1 MRAAIHFTL
10 LAAAGVSVAAA
21 QAPIPP
27 EFVTAIEE
35 LKRTAAAETQ
45 RGILPGFTIAL
56 VDDQRL
62 VWSGGFGLADVK
74 KKLPARPDTIY
85 RVGSISKLF
94 NAVAVMQ
101 QIEAGRLDLDASVQK
116 FAPDFRIESR
126 FASADPITL
135 RQLLCH
141 RSGLIRESPVGGY
154 FDDQQP
160 TVLATVRSVADCA
173 LVNPPNTQT
182 RYSNIGATV
191 AGYAAQSVT
200 GMAFDFYQREHILR
214 PLGMNDSSFVLTP
227 AVRRKLANSYMR
239 IANAD
244 GTFRHEASPLFE
256 LGTIP
261 AGNLYASAEDL
272 ARFMS
277 CLFADGRTADGRRI
291 LTAESLKEMFTPQLT
306 GATNGFGLGFSVGR
320 FGSFKT
326 VSHSGAVY
334 GFSSSFVA
342 LPGPKVGV
350 IVLANEDIA
359 MGPVSKLVE
368 AGLELLLQAK
378 LGRAPAPKPTPAK
391 LGAAEL
397 AAFAGE
403 YESESYWAKLEV
415 NGGKLRANI
424 ASQELDFTPVGPMK
438 FRADGRFAH
447 NGPVEF
453 SRDASGQV
461 SFTALGQKFS
471 PAPSKPPPIPPAWQK
486 FLGSYGPKF
495 IPAVV
500 SVRHGHLYVMTENMV
515 DYRLRP
521 VNRTTFAFP
530 PGLYTDEHLV
540 FNVDATGKAR
550 SVVLANMELKRN

>member
-1 MRAAIHFTL
+1 VRPALATNILAACLSSAAAAQPSPEFVIAIESL
-10 LAAAGVSVAAA
+10 QRLAAAEV
-21 QAPIPP
+21 
-27 EFVTAIEE
+27 E
-35 LKRTAAAETQ
+35 
-45 RGILPGFTIAL
+45 RGILPGFTLAL

-74 KKLPARPDTIY
+74 RKLPARPDTVY
-85 RVGSISKLF
+85 RVGSVSKLF

-101 QIEAGRLDLDASVQK
+101 QVETGRLDLDAPVQK
-116 FAPDFRIESR
+116 FVPDFRIESR
-126 FASADPITL
+126 FTNAGPVTL

-154 FDDQQP
+154 YDDQQP
-160 TVLATVRSVADCA
+160 TILATVRSVADCA

-191 AGYAAQSVT
+191 AGYAVQSVT
-200 GMAFDFYQREHILR
+200 GTGYDFYARERLLK
-214 PLGMNDSSFVLTP
+214 PLGMQDSSFVLTP
-227 AVRRKLANSYMR
+227 AVQRKLSNSYMR

-277 CLFADGRTADGRRI
+277 CLFAEGK
-291 LTAESLKEMFTPQLT
+291 TAEGGQILRAATLNEMCTPQLT
-306 GATNGFGLGFSVGR
+306 TATNGFGLGFSIGR
-320 FGSFKT
+320 FGNFKT

-334 GFSSSFVA
+334 GFSSSFIA

-359 MGPVSKLVE
+359 MGPVGKLAE

-378 LGRAPAPKPTPAK
+378 LGRTPTAKPEPVKLDPAA
-391 LGAAEL
+391 L
-397 AAFAGE
+397 AALAGE

-415 NGGKLRANI
+415 DGDKLRANI
-424 ASQELDFTPVGPMK
+424 ASQELVFTPLSPTK
-438 FRADGRFAH
+438 FRADGRFSH

-453 SRDASGQV
+453 SRNASGQV
-461 SFTALGQKFS
+461 SFTALGQRFS
-471 PAPSKPPPIPPAWQK
+471 PAPSNPPLIPPAWQK

-495 IPAVV
+495 IPAIV

-540 FNVDATGKAR
+540 FNMDTTGKAR
-550 SVVLANMELKRN
+550 SLVLANMELKRN

>member
-1 MRAAIHFTL
+1 MRPALATNILAACLSSAAAAQPSPEFVIAIESL
-10 LAAAGVSVAAA
+10 QRLAAAEV
-21 QAPIPP
+21 
-27 EFVTAIEE
+27 E
-35 LKRTAAAETQ
+35 
-45 RGILPGFTIAL
+45 RGILPGFTLAL

-74 KKLPARPDTIY
+74 RKLPARPDTVY
-85 RVGSISKLF
+85 RVGSVSKLF

-101 QIEAGRLDLDASVQK
+101 QVETGRLDLDAPVQK
-116 FAPDFRIESR
+116 FVPDFRIESR
-126 FASADPITL
+126 FTNAGPVTL

-154 FDDQQP
+154 YDDQQP
-160 TVLATVRSVADCA
+160 TILATVRSVADCA

-182 RYSNIGATV
+182 RYSNIGTTV
-191 AGYAAQSVT
+191 AGYAVQSVT
-200 GMAFDFYQREHILR
+200 GTGYDFYARERLLK
-214 PLGMNDSSFVLTP
+214 PLGMQDSSFVLTP
-227 AVRRKLANSYMR
+227 AVQRKLSNSYMR

-277 CLFADGRTADGRRI
+277 CLFAEGK
-291 LTAESLKEMFTPQLT
+291 TAEGGQILRAATLNEMCTPQLT
-306 GATNGFGLGFSVGR
+306 TATNGFGLGFSIGR
-320 FGSFKT
+320 FGNFKT

-334 GFSSSFVA
+334 GFSSSFIA

-359 MGPVSKLVE
+359 MGPVGKLAE

-378 LGRAPAPKPTPAK
+378 LGRTPTAKPEPVKLDPAA
-391 LGAAEL
+391 L
-397 AAFAGE
+397 AALAGE

-415 NGGKLRANI
+415 DGDKLRANI
-424 ASQELDFTPVGPMK
+424 ASQELVFTPLNPTK
-438 FRADGRFAH
+438 FRADGRFSH

-453 SRDASGQV
+453 SRNASGQV
-461 SFTALGQKFS
+461 SFTALGQRFS
-471 PAPSKPPPIPPAWQK
+471 PAPSNPPLIPPAWQK

-495 IPAVV
+495 IPAIV

-540 FNVDATGKAR
+540 FNMDTTGKAR
-550 SVVLANMELKRN
+550 SLVLANMELKRN

>member
-1 MRAAIHFTL
+1 MRPALATNILAACLSSAAAAQPSPEFVIAIESL
-10 LAAAGVSVAAA
+10 QRLAAAEV
-21 QAPIPP
+21 
-27 EFVTAIEE
+27 E
-35 LKRTAAAETQ
+35 
-45 RGILPGFTIAL
+45 RGILPGFTLAL

-74 KKLPARPDTIY
+74 RKLPARPDTVY
-85 RVGSISKLF
+85 RVGSVSKLF

-101 QIEAGRLDLDASVQK
+101 QVETGRLDLDAPVQK
-116 FAPDFRIESR
+116 FVPDFRIESR
-126 FASADPITL
+126 FTNAGPVTL

-154 FDDQQP
+154 YDDQQP
-160 TVLATVRSVADCA
+160 TILATVRSVADCA

-191 AGYAAQSVT
+191 AGYAVQSVT
-200 GMAFDFYQREHILR
+200 GTGYDFYARERLLK
-214 PLGMNDSSFVLTP
+214 PLGMQDSSFVLTP
-227 AVRRKLANSYMR
+227 AVQRKLSNSYMR

-277 CLFADGRTADGRRI
+277 CLFAEGK
-291 LTAESLKEMFTPQLT
+291 TAEGGQILRAATLNEMCTPQLT
-306 GATNGFGLGFSVGR
+306 TATNGFGLGFSIGR
-320 FGSFKT
+320 FGNFKT

-334 GFSSSFVA
+334 GFSSSFIA

-359 MGPVSKLVE
+359 MGPVGKLAE

-378 LGRAPAPKPTPAK
+378 LGRTPTAKPEPVKLDPAA
-391 LGAAEL
+391 L
-397 AAFAGE
+397 AALAGE

-415 NGGKLRANI
+415 DGDKLRANI
-424 ASQELDFTPVGPMK
+424 ASQELVFTPLNPTK
-438 FRADGRFAH
+438 FRADGRFSH

-453 SRDASGQV
+453 SRNASGQV
-461 SFTALGQKFS
+461 SFTALGQRFS
-471 PAPSKPPPIPPAWQK
+471 PAPSNPPLIPPAWQK

-495 IPAVV
+495 IPAIV

-540 FNVDATGKAR
+540 FNMDTTGKAR
-550 SVVLANMELKRN
+550 SLVLANMELKRN

>member
-1 MRAAIHFTL
+1 MRAATHLIL
-10 LAAAGVSVAAA
+10 LAAASLSVAAA
-21 QAPIPP
+21 PPTPP
-27 EFVTAIEE
+27 EFVNAVEQ
-35 LKRTAAAETQ
+35 LRQTAAAEVE
-45 RGILPGFTIAL
+45 RGILKGFSIAL
-56 VDDQRL
+56 VDDQRI

-74 KKLPARPDTIY
+74 KRTPAQPDTIY

-101 QIEAGRLDLDASVQK
+101 QVEKGRLDLDAPVEK
-116 FAPDFRIESR
+116 FAPDFRVQSR
-126 FASADPITL
+126 FTNTGPVTL

-160 TVLATVRSVADCA
+160 TVVATVRSVADCA
-173 LVNPPNTQT
+173 LVNRPNTQT

-191 AGYAAQSVT
+191 AGYAAQSVS
-200 GMAFDFYQREHILR
+200 GMAFDFYQRQYLLG

-227 AVRRKLANSYMR
+227 AVRRKLSNSYMR
-239 IANAD
+239 MANED
-244 GTFRHEASPLFE
+244 GTFRHEPSPIFE

-277 CLFADGRTADGRRI
+277 CLFAEGKTADGRQI
-291 LTAESLKEMFTPQLT
+291 LSADSLKEMFTPQLM

-320 FGSFKT
+320 FGYFKA

-359 MGPVSKLVE
+359 MGPVSKLAE

-378 LGRAPAPKPTPAK
+378 LARVPTPKPAPVK
-391 LGAAEL
+391 LDAAAL
-397 AAFAGE
+397 AALAGE
-403 YESESYWAKLEV
+403 YESESYWAKIEV
-415 NGGKLRANI
+415 NGDKLRANI
-424 ASQELDFTPVGPMK
+424 ASQELDFTPVGPTK

-447 NGPVEF
+447 NSPVEF
-453 SRDASGQV
+453 SRDDTSRV

-471 PAPSKPPPIPPAWQK
+471 PAPSKPPPIPSAWSK

-515 DYRLRP
+515 DYRLTP
-521 VNRTTFAFP
+521 LNRTTFAFP

-550 SVVLANMELKRN
+550 SVILANMELKRN

>member
-1 MRAAIHFTL
+1 MRPALATNILAACLSSAAAAQPSPEFVIAIESL
-10 LAAAGVSVAAA
+10 QRLAAAEV
-21 QAPIPP
+21 
-27 EFVTAIEE
+27 E
-35 LKRTAAAETQ
+35 
-45 RGILPGFTIAL
+45 RGILPGFTLAL

-74 KKLPARPDTIY
+74 RKLPARPDTVY
-85 RVGSISKLF
+85 RVGSVSKLF

-101 QIEAGRLDLDASVQK
+101 QVETGRLDLDAPVQK
-116 FAPDFRIESR
+116 FVPDFRIESR
-126 FASADPITL
+126 FTNAGPVTL

-154 FDDQQP
+154 YDDQQP
-160 TVLATVRSVADCA
+160 TILATVRSVADCA

-191 AGYAAQSVT
+191 AGYAVQSVT
-200 GMAFDFYQREHILR
+200 GTGYDFYARERLLK
-214 PLGMNDSSFVLTP
+214 PLGMQDSSFVLTP
-227 AVRRKLANSYMR
+227 AVQRKLSNSYMR

-277 CLFADGRTADGRRI
+277 CLFAEGK
-291 LTAESLKEMFTPQLT
+291 TAEGGQILRAATLNEMCTPQLT
-306 GATNGFGLGFSVGR
+306 TATNGFGLGFSIGR
-320 FGSFKT
+320 FGNFKT

-334 GFSSSFVA
+334 GFSSSFIA

-359 MGPVSKLVE
+359 MGPVGKLAE

-378 LGRAPAPKPTPAK
+378 LGRTPTAKPEPVKLDPAA
-391 LGAAEL
+391 L
-397 AAFAGE
+397 AALAGE

-415 NGGKLRANI
+415 DGDKLRANI
-424 ASQELDFTPVGPMK
+424 ASQELVFTPLNPTK
-438 FRADGRFAH
+438 FRADGRFSH

-453 SRDASGQV
+453 SRNASGQV
-461 SFTALGQKFS
+461 SFTALGQRFS
-471 PAPSKPPPIPPAWQK
+471 PAPSNPPLIPPAWQK

-495 IPAVV
+495 IPAIV

-540 FNVDATGKAR
+540 FNMDTTGKAR

>member
-1 MRAAIHFTL
+1 MRPALATNILAACLSSAAAAQPSPEFVIAIESL
-10 LAAAGVSVAAA
+10 QRLAAAEV
-21 QAPIPP
+21 
-27 EFVTAIEE
+27 E
-35 LKRTAAAETQ
+35 
-45 RGILPGFTIAL
+45 RGILPGFTLAL

-74 KKLPARPDTIY
+74 RKLPARPDTVY
-85 RVGSISKLF
+85 RVGSVSKLF

-101 QIEAGRLDLDASVQK
+101 QVETGRLDLDAPVQK
-116 FAPDFRIESR
+116 FVPDFRIESR
-126 FASADPITL
+126 FTNAGPVTL

-154 FDDQQP
+154 YDDQQP
-160 TVLATVRSVADCA
+160 TIIATVRSVADCA

-191 AGYAAQSVT
+191 AGYAVQSVT
-200 GMAFDFYQREHILR
+200 GTGYDFYARERLLK
-214 PLGMNDSSFVLTP
+214 PLGMQDSSFVLTP
-227 AVRRKLANSYMR
+227 AVQRKLSNSYMR

-277 CLFADGRTADGRRI
+277 CLFAEGK
-291 LTAESLKEMFTPQLT
+291 TAEGGQILRAATLNEMCTPQLT
-306 GATNGFGLGFSVGR
+306 TATNGFGLGFSIGR
-320 FGSFKT
+320 FGNFKT

-334 GFSSSFVA
+334 GFSSSFIA

-359 MGPVSKLVE
+359 MGPVGKLAE

-378 LGRAPAPKPTPAK
+378 LGRTPTAKPEPVKLDPAA
-391 LGAAEL
+391 L
-397 AAFAGE
+397 AALAGE

-415 NGGKLRANI
+415 DGDKLRANI
-424 ASQELDFTPVGPMK
+424 ASQELVFTPLNPTK
-438 FRADGRFAH
+438 FRADGRFSH

-453 SRDASGQV
+453 SRNASGQV
-461 SFTALGQKFS
+461 SFTALGQRFS
-471 PAPSKPPPIPPAWQK
+471 PAPSNPPLIPPAWQK

-495 IPAVV
+495 IPAIV

-540 FNVDATGKAR
+540 FNMDTTGKAR
-550 SVVLANMELKRN
+550 SLVLANMELKRN

>member
-1 MRAAIHFTL
+1 VRPALATNILAACLSSAAAAQPSPEFVIAIESL
-10 LAAAGVSVAAA
+10 QRLAAAEV
-21 QAPIPP
+21 
-27 EFVTAIEE
+27 E
-35 LKRTAAAETQ
+35 
-45 RGILPGFTIAL
+45 RGILPGFTLAL

-74 KKLPARPDTIY
+74 RKLPARPDTVY
-85 RVGSISKLF
+85 RVGSVSKLF

-101 QIEAGRLDLDASVQK
+101 QVETGRLDLDAPVQK
-116 FAPDFRIESR
+116 FVPDFRIESR
-126 FASADPITL
+126 FTNAGPVTL

-154 FDDQQP
+154 YDDQQP
-160 TVLATVRSVADCA
+160 TILATVRSVADCA

-191 AGYAAQSVT
+191 AGYAVQSVT
-200 GMAFDFYQREHILR
+200 GTGYDFYARERLLK
-214 PLGMNDSSFVLTP
+214 PLGMQDSSFVLTP
-227 AVRRKLANSYMR
+227 AVQRKLSNSYMR

-277 CLFADGRTADGRRI
+277 CLFAEGK
-291 LTAESLKEMFTPQLT
+291 TAEGGQILRAATLNEMCTPQLT
-306 GATNGFGLGFSVGR
+306 TATNGFGLGFSIGR
-320 FGSFKT
+320 FGNFKT

-334 GFSSSFVA
+334 GFSSSFIA

-359 MGPVSKLVE
+359 MGPVGKLAE

-378 LGRAPAPKPTPAK
+378 LGRTPTAKPEPVKLDPAA
-391 LGAAEL
+391 L
-397 AAFAGE
+397 AALAGE

-415 NGGKLRANI
+415 DGDKLRANI
-424 ASQELDFTPVGPMK
+424 ASQELVFTPLNPTK
-438 FRADGRFAH
+438 FRADGRFSH

-453 SRDASGQV
+453 SRNASGQV
-461 SFTALGQKFS
+461 SFTALGQRFS
-471 PAPSKPPPIPPAWQK
+471 PAPSNPPLIPPAWQK

-495 IPAVV
+495 IPAIV

-540 FNVDATGKAR
+540 FNMDTTGKAR

>member
-1 MRAAIHFTL
+1 VRPALATNILAACLSSAAAAQPSPEFVIAIESL
-10 LAAAGVSVAAA
+10 QRLAAAEV
-21 QAPIPP
+21 
-27 EFVTAIEE
+27 E
-35 LKRTAAAETQ
+35 
-45 RGILPGFTIAL
+45 RGILPGFTLAL

-74 KKLPARPDTIY
+74 RKLPARPDTVY
-85 RVGSISKLF
+85 RVGSVSKLF

-101 QIEAGRLDLDASVQK
+101 QVETGRLDLDAPVQK
-116 FAPDFRIESR
+116 FVPDFRIESR
-126 FASADPITL
+126 FTNAGPVTL

-154 FDDQQP
+154 YDDQQP
-160 TVLATVRSVADCA
+160 TIIATVRSVADCA

-191 AGYAAQSVT
+191 AGYAVQSVT
-200 GMAFDFYQREHILR
+200 GTGYDFYARERLLK
-214 PLGMNDSSFVLTP
+214 PLGMQDSSFVLTP
-227 AVRRKLANSYMR
+227 AVQRKLSNSYMR

-277 CLFADGRTADGRRI
+277 CLFAEGK
-291 LTAESLKEMFTPQLT
+291 TAEGGQILRAATLNEMCTPQLT
-306 GATNGFGLGFSVGR
+306 TATNGFGLGFSIGR
-320 FGSFKT
+320 FGNFKT

-334 GFSSSFVA
+334 GFSSSFIA

-359 MGPVSKLVE
+359 MGPVGKLAE

-378 LGRAPAPKPTPAK
+378 LGRTPTAKPEPVKLDPAA
-391 LGAAEL
+391 L
-397 AAFAGE
+397 AALAGE

-415 NGGKLRANI
+415 DGDKLRANI
-424 ASQELDFTPVGPMK
+424 ASQELVFTPLSPTK
-438 FRADGRFAH
+438 FRADGRFSH

-453 SRDASGQV
+453 SRNASGQV
-461 SFTALGQKFS
+461 SFTALGQRFS
-471 PAPSKPPPIPPAWQK
+471 PAPSNPPLIPPAWQK

-495 IPAVV
+495 IPAIV

-540 FNVDATGKAR
+540 FNMDTTGKAR
-550 SVVLANMELKRN
+550 SLVLANMELKRN

>member
-1 MRAAIHFTL
+1 MRPALATNILAACLSSAAAAQPSPEFVIAIESL
-10 LAAAGVSVAAA
+10 QRLAAAEV
-21 QAPIPP
+21 
-27 EFVTAIEE
+27 E
-35 LKRTAAAETQ
+35 
-45 RGILPGFTIAL
+45 RGILPGFTLAL

-74 KKLPARPDTIY
+74 RKLPARPDTVY
-85 RVGSISKLF
+85 RVGSVSKLF

-101 QIEAGRLDLDASVQK
+101 QVETGRLDLDAPVQK
-116 FAPDFRIESR
+116 FVPDFRIESR
-126 FASADPITL
+126 FTNAGPVTL

-154 FDDQQP
+154 YDDQQP
-160 TVLATVRSVADCA
+160 TILATVRSVADCA

-191 AGYAAQSVT
+191 AGYAVQSVT
-200 GMAFDFYQREHILR
+200 GTGYDFYARERLLK
-214 PLGMNDSSFVLTP
+214 PLGMLDSSFVLNP
-227 AVRRKLANSYMR
+227 AVQRKLSNSYMR
-239 IANAD
+239 IANSD

-277 CLFADGRTADGRRI
+277 CLFAEGK
-291 LTAESLKEMFTPQLT
+291 TAEGGQILRAATLNEMCTPQLT
-306 GATNGFGLGFSVGR
+306 TATNGFGLGFSIGR
-320 FGSFKT
+320 FGNFKT

-334 GFSSSFVA
+334 GFSSSFIA

-359 MGPVSKLVE
+359 MGPVGKLAE

-378 LGRAPAPKPTPAK
+378 LGRTPTAKPEPVKLDPAA
-391 LGAAEL
+391 L
-397 AAFAGE
+397 AALAGE

-415 NGGKLRANI
+415 EGDKLRANI
-424 ASQELDFTPVGPMK
+424 ASQELVFTPLNPTK
-438 FRADGRFAH
+438 FRADGRFSH

-453 SRDASGQV
+453 SRNTSGQV
-461 SFTALGQKFS
+461 SFTALGQRFS
-471 PAPSKPPPIPPAWQK
+471 PAPSDPPLVPPAWQK

-495 IPAVV
+495 IPAIV

-530 PGLYTDEHLV
+530 LGLYTDEHLV
-540 FNVDATGKAR
+540 FNLDTTGKAR

>member
-1 MRAAIHFTL
+1 MRPALATNILAACLSSAAAAQPSPEFVIAIESL
-10 LAAAGVSVAAA
+10 QRLAAAEV
-21 QAPIPP
+21 
-27 EFVTAIEE
+27 E
-35 LKRTAAAETQ
+35 
-45 RGILPGFTIAL
+45 RGILPGFTLAL

-74 KKLPARPDTIY
+74 RKLPARPDTVY
-85 RVGSISKLF
+85 RVGSVSKLF

-101 QIEAGRLDLDASVQK
+101 QVETGRLDLDAPVQK
-116 FAPDFRIESR
+116 FVPDFRIESR
-126 FASADPITL
+126 FTNAGPVTL

-154 FDDQQP
+154 YDDQQP
-160 TVLATVRSVADCA
+160 TILATVRSVADCA

-191 AGYAAQSVT
+191 AGYAVQSVT
-200 GMAFDFYQREHILR
+200 GTGYDFYARERLLK
-214 PLGMNDSSFVLTP
+214 PLGMQDSSFVLTP
-227 AVRRKLANSYMR
+227 AVQRKLSNSYMR

-277 CLFADGRTADGRRI
+277 CLFAEGK
-291 LTAESLKEMFTPQLT
+291 TAEGGQILRAATLNEMCTPQLT
-306 GATNGFGLGFSVGR
+306 TATNGFGLGFSIGR
-320 FGSFKT
+320 FGNFKT

-334 GFSSSFVA
+334 GFSSSFIA

-359 MGPVSKLVE
+359 MGPVGKLAE

-378 LGRAPAPKPTPAK
+378 LGRTPTAKPEPVKLDPAA
-391 LGAAEL
+391 L
-397 AAFAGE
+397 AALAGE

-415 NGGKLRANI
+415 DGDKLRANI
-424 ASQELDFTPVGPMK
+424 ASQELVFTPLSPTK
-438 FRADGRFAH
+438 FRADGRFSH

-453 SRDASGQV
+453 SRNASGQV
-461 SFTALGQKFS
+461 SFTALGQRFS
-471 PAPSKPPPIPPAWQK
+471 PAPSNPPLIPPAWQK

-495 IPAVV
+495 IPAIV

-540 FNVDATGKAR
+540 FNMDTTGKAR
-550 SVVLANMELKRN
+550 SLVLANMELKRN

>member
-1 MRAAIHFTL
+1 MRPALATNILAACLSSAAAAQPSPEFVIAIESL
-10 LAAAGVSVAAA
+10 QRLAAAEV
-21 QAPIPP
+21 
-27 EFVTAIEE
+27 E
-35 LKRTAAAETQ
+35 
-45 RGILPGFTIAL
+45 RGILPGFTLAL

-74 KKLPARPDTIY
+74 RKLPARPDTVY
-85 RVGSISKLF
+85 RVGSVSKLF

-101 QIEAGRLDLDASVQK
+101 QVETGRLDLDAPVQK
-116 FAPDFRIESR
+116 FVPDFRIESR
-126 FASADPITL
+126 FTNAGPVTL

-154 FDDQQP
+154 YDDQQP
-160 TVLATVRSVADCA
+160 TILATVRSVADCA

-191 AGYAAQSVT
+191 AGYAVQSVT
-200 GMAFDFYQREHILR
+200 GTGYDFYARERLLK
-214 PLGMNDSSFVLTP
+214 PLGMLDSSFVLTP
-227 AVRRKLANSYMR
+227 AVQRKLSNSYMR

-277 CLFADGRTADGRRI
+277 CLFAEGK
-291 LTAESLKEMFTPQLT
+291 TAEGGQILRAATLNEMCTPQLT
-306 GATNGFGLGFSVGR
+306 TATNGFGLGFSIGR
-320 FGSFKT
+320 FGNFKT

-334 GFSSSFVA
+334 GFSSSFIA

-359 MGPVSKLVE
+359 MGPVGKLAE

-378 LGRAPAPKPTPAK
+378 LGRTPTAKPEPVKLDPAA
-391 LGAAEL
+391 L
-397 AAFAGE
+397 AALAGE

-415 NGGKLRANI
+415 EGDKLRANI
-424 ASQELDFTPVGPMK
+424 ASQELVFTPLNPTK
-438 FRADGRFAH
+438 FRADGRFSH

-453 SRDASGQV
+453 SRNTSGQV
-461 SFTALGQKFS
+461 SFTALGQRFS
-471 PAPSKPPPIPPAWQK
+471 PAPSDPPLVPPAWQK

-495 IPAVV
+495 IPAIV

-540 FNVDATGKAR
+540 FNLDTTGKAR

>member
-1 MRAAIHFTL
+1 MRPALATNILAACLSSAAAAQPSPEFVIAIESL
-10 LAAAGVSVAAA
+10 QRLAAAEV
-21 QAPIPP
+21 
-27 EFVTAIEE
+27 E
-35 LKRTAAAETQ
+35 
-45 RGILPGFTIAL
+45 RGILPGFTLAL

-74 KKLPARPDTIY
+74 RKLPARPDTVY
-85 RVGSISKLF
+85 RVGSVSKLF

-101 QIEAGRLDLDASVQK
+101 QVETGRLDLDAPVQK
-116 FAPDFRIESR
+116 FVPDFRIESR
-126 FASADPITL
+126 FTNAGPVTL

-154 FDDQQP
+154 YDDQQP
-160 TVLATVRSVADCA
+160 TIIATVRSVADCA

-182 RYSNIGATV
+182 RYSNIGTTV
-191 AGYAAQSVT
+191 AGYAVQSVT
-200 GMAFDFYQREHILR
+200 GTGYDFYARERLLK
-214 PLGMNDSSFVLTP
+214 PLGMQDSSFVLTP
-227 AVRRKLANSYMR
+227 AVQRKLSNSYMR

-277 CLFADGRTADGRRI
+277 CLFAEGK
-291 LTAESLKEMFTPQLT
+291 TAEGGQILRAATLNEMCTPQLT
-306 GATNGFGLGFSVGR
+306 TATNGFGLGFSIGR
-320 FGSFKT
+320 FGNFKT

-334 GFSSSFVA
+334 GFSSSFIA

-359 MGPVSKLVE
+359 MGPVGKLAE

-378 LGRAPAPKPTPAK
+378 LGRTPTAKPEPVKLDPAA
-391 LGAAEL
+391 L
-397 AAFAGE
+397 AALAGE

-415 NGGKLRANI
+415 DGDKLRANI
-424 ASQELDFTPVGPMK
+424 ASQELVFTPLNPTK
-438 FRADGRFAH
+438 FRADGRFSH

-453 SRDASGQV
+453 SRNASGQV
-461 SFTALGQKFS
+461 SFTALGQRFS
-471 PAPSKPPPIPPAWQK
+471 PAPSNPPLIPPAWQK

-495 IPAVV
+495 IPAIV

-540 FNVDATGKAR
+540 FNMDTTGKAR
-550 SVVLANMELKRN
+550 SLVLANMELKRN

>member
-1 MRAAIHFTL
+1 MRPAL
-10 LAAAGVSVAAA
+10 SVAPFVLALCLAGRLPA
-21 QAPIPP
+21 QSPP
-27 EFVTAIEE
+27 SYVNAIAQ
-35 LKRTAAAETQ
+35 LKQAAAAEME
-45 RGILPGFTIAL
+45 RGILPGFSIAL
-56 VDDQRL
+56 VDDQR
-62 VWSGGFGLADVK
+62 VVFSAGFGLADVK
-74 KKLPARPDTIY
+74 KKAPARGDTIY

-94 NAVAVMQ
+94 NAIAVMQ
-101 QIEAGRLDLDASVQK
+101 QVEAGKLDLDAPVQM
-116 FAPDFRIESR
+116 FAPDFAIQSR
-126 FASADPITL
+126 FSDAGPVTL

-154 FDDQQP
+154 YDDQQP
-160 TVLATVRSVADCA
+160 TVLGSVRSVADCA
-173 LVNPPNTQT
+173 LVNRPNTQT
-182 RYSNIGATV
+182 RYSNIGATL
-191 AGYAAQSVT
+191 AGYAAQSVA
-200 GMAFDFYQREHILR
+200 GMAFDFYQRQCILG
-214 PLGMNDSSFVLTP
+214 PLGMNDSSFVITP
-227 AVRRKLANSYMR
+227 AVRRKLSNSYMR
-239 IANAD
+239 MANAD

-277 CLFADGRTADGRRI
+277 CLFADGHTADGKLI
-291 LTAESLKEMFTPQLT
+291 LRPESLKEMFTPQLT

-320 FGSFKT
+320 FGNFKA

-334 GFSSSFVA
+334 GFSSSFIA

-350 IVLANEDIA
+350 IVLGNEDIA
-359 MGPVSKLVE
+359 MGPVSKLAE
-368 AGLELLLQAK
+368 AAMELLLQAK
-378 LGRAPAPKPTPAK
+378 VGRAPVTKPAPVK
-391 LGAAEL
+391 LDTAAL

-415 NGGKLRANI
+415 NGDKLRANI
-424 ASQELDFTPVGPMK
+424 ASQELDFTPVGPTK
-438 FRADGRFAH
+438 FRSDGRFAH

-453 SRDASGQV
+453 TRDASGQMT
-461 SFTALGQKFS
+461 FTALGQKFS
-471 PAPSKPPPIPPAWQK
+471 PAPSNPPPVPPAWKK

-515 DYRLRP
+515 DYRLTP
-521 VNRTTFAFP
+521 LNRTTFAFS

-540 FNVDATGKAR
+540 FNVDASGKAR

>member
-1 MRAAIHFTL
+1 MRPALATNILAACLSSAAAAQPSPEFVIAIESL
-10 LAAAGVSVAAA
+10 QRLAAAEV
-21 QAPIPP
+21 
-27 EFVTAIEE
+27 E
-35 LKRTAAAETQ
+35 
-45 RGILPGFTIAL
+45 RGILPGFTLAL

-74 KKLPARPDTIY
+74 RKLPARPDTVY
-85 RVGSISKLF
+85 RVGSVSKLF

-101 QIEAGRLDLDASVQK
+101 QVETGRLDLDAPVQK
-116 FAPDFRIESR
+116 FVPDFRIESR
-126 FASADPITL
+126 FTNAGPVTL
-135 RQLLCH
+135 RKLLCH

-154 FDDQQP
+154 YDDQQP
-160 TVLATVRSVADCA
+160 TILATVRSVADCA

-191 AGYAAQSVT
+191 AGYAVQSVT
-200 GMAFDFYQREHILR
+200 GTGYDFYARERLLK
-214 PLGMNDSSFVLTP
+214 PLGMLDSSFVLTP
-227 AVRRKLANSYMR
+227 AVQRKLSNSYMR

-277 CLFADGRTADGRRI
+277 CLFAEGK
-291 LTAESLKEMFTPQLT
+291 TAEGGQILRAATLNEMCTPQLT
-306 GATNGFGLGFSVGR
+306 TATNGFGLGFSIGR
-320 FGSFKT
+320 FGNFKT

-334 GFSSSFVA
+334 GFSSSFIA

-359 MGPVSKLVE
+359 MGPVGKLAE

-378 LGRAPAPKPTPAK
+378 LGRTPTAKPEPVKLDPAA
-391 LGAAEL
+391 L
-397 AAFAGE
+397 AALAGE

-415 NGGKLRANI
+415 EGDKLRANI
-424 ASQELDFTPVGPMK
+424 ASQELVFTPLNPTK
-438 FRADGRFAH
+438 FRADGRFSH

-453 SRDASGQV
+453 SRNTSGQV
-461 SFTALGQKFS
+461 SFTALGQRFS
-471 PAPSKPPPIPPAWQK
+471 PAPSDPPLVPPAWQK

-495 IPAVV
+495 IPAIV

-540 FNVDATGKAR
+540 FNLDTTGKAR

>member
-1 MRAAIHFTL
+1 MRPALATNILAACLSSAAAAQPSPEFVIAIESL
-10 LAAAGVSVAAA
+10 QRLAAAEV
-21 QAPIPP
+21 
-27 EFVTAIEE
+27 E
-35 LKRTAAAETQ
+35 
-45 RGILPGFTIAL
+45 RGILPGFTLAL

-74 KKLPARPDTIY
+74 RKLPARPDTVY
-85 RVGSISKLF
+85 RVGSVSKLF

-101 QIEAGRLDLDASVQK
+101 QVETGRLDLDAPVQK
-116 FAPDFRIESR
+116 FVPDFRIESR
-126 FASADPITL
+126 FTNAGPVTL

-154 FDDQQP
+154 YDDQQP
-160 TVLATVRSVADCA
+160 TILATVRSVADCA

-191 AGYAAQSVT
+191 AGYAVQSVT
-200 GMAFDFYQREHILR
+200 GTGYDFYARERLLK
-214 PLGMNDSSFVLTP
+214 PLGMLDSSFVLTP
-227 AVRRKLANSYMR
+227 AVQRKLSNSYMR
-239 IANAD
+239 IANSD

-277 CLFADGRTADGRRI
+277 CLFAEGK
-291 LTAESLKEMFTPQLT
+291 TAEGGQILRAATLNEMCTPQLT
-306 GATNGFGLGFSVGR
+306 TATNGFGLGFSIGR
-320 FGSFKT
+320 FGNFKT

-334 GFSSSFVA
+334 GFSSSFIA

-359 MGPVSKLVE
+359 MGPVGKLAE

-378 LGRAPAPKPTPAK
+378 LGRTPTAKPEPVKLDPAA
-391 LGAAEL
+391 L
-397 AAFAGE
+397 AALAGE

-415 NGGKLRANI
+415 EGDKLRANI
-424 ASQELDFTPVGPMK
+424 ASQELVFTPLNPTK
-438 FRADGRFAH
+438 FRADGRFSH

-453 SRDASGQV
+453 SRNTSGQV
-461 SFTALGQKFS
+461 SFTALGQRFS
-471 PAPSKPPPIPPAWQK
+471 PAPSDPPLIPPAWQK

-495 IPAVV
+495 IPAIV

-540 FNVDATGKAR
+540 FNLDTTGKAR

>member
-1 MRAAIHFTL
+1 VRPALATNILAACLSSAAAAQPSPEFVIAIESL
-10 LAAAGVSVAAA
+10 QRLAAAEV
-21 QAPIPP
+21 
-27 EFVTAIEE
+27 E
-35 LKRTAAAETQ
+35 
-45 RGILPGFTIAL
+45 RGILPGFTLAL

-74 KKLPARPDTIY
+74 RKLPARPDTVY
-85 RVGSISKLF
+85 RVGSVSKLF

-101 QIEAGRLDLDASVQK
+101 QVETGRLDLDAPVQK
-116 FAPDFRIESR
+116 FVPDFRIESR
-126 FASADPITL
+126 FTNAGPVTL

-154 FDDQQP
+154 YDDQQP
-160 TVLATVRSVADCA
+160 TILATVRSVADCA

-191 AGYAAQSVT
+191 AGYAVQSVT
-200 GMAFDFYQREHILR
+200 GTGYDFYARERLLK
-214 PLGMNDSSFVLTP
+214 PLGMQDSSFVLTP
-227 AVRRKLANSYMR
+227 AVQRKLSNSYMR

-277 CLFADGRTADGRRI
+277 CLFAEGK
-291 LTAESLKEMFTPQLT
+291 TAEGGQILRAATLNEMCTPQLT
-306 GATNGFGLGFSVGR
+306 TATNGFGLGFSIGR
-320 FGSFKT
+320 FGNFKT

-334 GFSSSFVA
+334 GFSSSFIA

-359 MGPVSKLVE
+359 MGPVGKLAE

-378 LGRAPAPKPTPAK
+378 LGRTPTAKPEPVKLDPAA
-391 LGAAEL
+391 L
-397 AAFAGE
+397 AALAGE

-415 NGGKLRANI
+415 DGDKLRANI
-424 ASQELDFTPVGPMK
+424 ASQELVFTPLSPTK
-438 FRADGRFAH
+438 FRADGRFSH

-453 SRDASGQV
+453 SRNASGQV
-461 SFTALGQKFS
+461 SFTALGQRFS
-471 PAPSKPPPIPPAWQK
+471 PAPSNPPLIPPAWQK

-495 IPAVV
+495 IPAIV

-540 FNVDATGKAR
+540 FNMDTTGKAR

>member
-1 MRAAIHFTL
+1 MRPALLSTV
-10 LAAAGVSVAAA
+10 LAAACLTGAATAA
-21 QAPIPP
+21 QPPP
-27 EFVTAIEE
+27 EFVTAIES
-35 LKRTAAAETQ
+35 LQRLAAAEVE

-74 KKLPARPDTIY
+74 KKLPAQPDTIY

-101 QIEAGRLDLDASVQK
+101 QVEAGRLDLDAPIQK

-126 FASADPITL
+126 FANASPVTL

-154 FDDQQP
+154 FDDQQA
-160 TVLATVRSVADCA
+160 TILATVRSVADCA

-200 GMAFDFYQREHILR
+200 GLAFDFYAREKLLV
-214 PLGMNDSSFVLTP
+214 PLGMKDSSFVLTP
-227 AVRRKLANSYMR
+227 TVRRKLSNSYMR

-277 CLFADGRTADGRRI
+277 CLFAEGKTADGRRI
-291 LTAESLKEMFTPQLT
+291 LSADSLKEMFTPQLT

-326 VSHSGAVY
+326 VNHGGAVY
-334 GFSSSFVA
+334 GFSSSFIA

-359 MGPVSKLVE
+359 MGPVSKLAE
-368 AGLELLLQAK
+368 AGLELLLQVK
-378 LGRAPAPKPTPAK
+378 LGRTPVAKPAPVK
-391 LGAAEL
+391 LDSAAL

-415 NGGKLRANI
+415 NGDKLRANI
-424 ASQELDFTPVGPMK
+424 ASQELDLTPLGPTK

-453 SRDASGQV
+453 TRDASGQMT
-461 SFTALGQKFS
+461 FTALGQKFS
-471 PAPSKPPPIPPAWQK
+471 PAPSNPPPVPPAWKK

-495 IPAVV
+495 IPAII

-515 DYRLRP
+515 DYRLTP
-521 VNRTTFAFP
+521 LNRTTFAFS

-540 FNVDATGKAR
+540 FNVDANGKAR
-550 SVVLANMELKRN
+550 SVILANMELKRN

>member
-1 MRAAIHFTL
+1 MRPALATNILAACLSSAAAAQPSPEFVIAIESL
-10 LAAAGVSVAAA
+10 QRLAAAEV
-21 QAPIPP
+21 
-27 EFVTAIEE
+27 E
-35 LKRTAAAETQ
+35 
-45 RGILPGFTIAL
+45 RGILPGFTLAL

-74 KKLPARPDTIY
+74 RKLPARPDTVY
-85 RVGSISKLF
+85 RVGSVSKLF

-101 QIEAGRLDLDASVQK
+101 QVETGRLDLDAPVQK
-116 FAPDFRIESR
+116 FVPDFRIESR
-126 FASADPITL
+126 FTNAGPVTL

-154 FDDQQP
+154 YDDQQP
-160 TVLATVRSVADCA
+160 TILATVRSVADCA

-191 AGYAAQSVT
+191 AGYAVQSVT
-200 GMAFDFYQREHILR
+200 GTGYDFYARERLLK
-214 PLGMNDSSFVLTP
+214 PLGMQDSSFVLTP
-227 AVRRKLANSYMR
+227 AVQRKLSNSYMR

-277 CLFADGRTADGRRI
+277 CLFAEGK
-291 LTAESLKEMFTPQLT
+291 TAEGGQILRAATLNEMCTPQLT
-306 GATNGFGLGFSVGR
+306 TATNGFGLGFSIGR
-320 FGSFKT
+320 FGNFKT

-334 GFSSSFVA
+334 GFSSSFIA

-359 MGPVSKLVE
+359 MGPVGKLAE

-378 LGRAPAPKPTPAK
+378 LGRTPTAKPEPVKLDPAA
-391 LGAAEL
+391 L
-397 AAFAGE
+397 AALAGE

-415 NGGKLRANI
+415 DGDKLRANI
-424 ASQELDFTPVGPMK
+424 ASQELVFTPLSPTK
-438 FRADGRFAH
+438 FRADGRFSH

-453 SRDASGQV
+453 SRNASGQV
-461 SFTALGQKFS
+461 SFTALGQRFS
-471 PAPSKPPPIPPAWQK
+471 PAPSDPPLIPPAWQK

-495 IPAVV
+495 IPAIV

-540 FNVDATGKAR
+540 FNMDTTGKAR

>member
-1 MRAAIHFTL
+1 MRPALLSTVLLTACLSGAA
-10 LAAAGVSVAAA
+10 LAAQPRPEFATVIESLHRVAAA
-21 QAPIPP
+21 
-27 EFVTAIEE
+27 EVS
-35 LKRTAAAETQ
+35 
-45 RGILPGFTIAL
+45 RGIIKGFSIAL
-56 VDDQRL
+56 VDDQHL

-74 KKLPARPDTIY
+74 KKLPAQPDTVY

-101 QIEAGRLDLDASVQK
+101 QVEAGRLDLDAPVEK
-116 FAPDFRIESR
+116 FASDFRIETR
-126 FASADPITL
+126 FPSADPVPL
-135 RQLLCH
+135 RQLLSH

-154 FDDQQP
+154 LDDQQP

-182 RYSNIGATV
+182 RYSNIGVTV
-191 AGYAAQSVT
+191 AGYAVQSVT
-200 GMAFDFYQREHILR
+200 GMAFDFYAREKVLK
-214 PLGMNDSSFVLTP
+214 PLGMSDSSFVFTS
-227 AVRRKLANSYMR
+227 AVRRKLSNSYMR
-239 IANAD
+239 MANAD

-277 CLFADGRTADGRRI
+277 CLLAEGKTADGRQI
-291 LTAESLKEMFTPQLT
+291 ISGESLKEMFTPQLT
-306 GATNGFGLGFSVGR
+306 GRTNGFGLGFSVGR

-334 GFSSSFVA
+334 GFSSSFIA

-350 IVLANEDIA
+350 IVLGNEDIA
-359 MGPVSKLVE
+359 MGPVSKLAE
-368 AGLELLLQAK
+368 AGLELLLHVK
-378 LGRAPAPKPTPAK
+378 LGRAPTAKPAPVK
-391 LGAAEL
+391 LEAAAL
-397 AAFAGE
+397 AAFAGD
-403 YESESYWAKLEV
+403 YESESYWARLEV
-415 NGGKLRANI
+415 NGDKLRANI
-424 ASQELDFTPVGPMK
+424 ASQELDFTPVGPSK

-447 NGPVEF
+447 NGQVEF
-453 SRDASGQV
+453 ARDDSGRV
-461 SFTALGQKFS
+461 TFTALGQKFS
-471 PAPSKPPPIPPAWQK
+471 PAPSQPQPIPPAWQK

-515 DYRLRP
+515 DYRLQP
-521 VNRTTFAFP
+521 VNRTTFAFS

-550 SVVLANMELKRN
+550 SVVLANMELRRN

>member
-1 MRAAIHFTL
+1 MRAPTSLTL
-10 LAAAGVSVAAA
+10 LAAASLSVAAA
-21 QAPIPP
+21 TPP
-27 EFVTAIEE
+27 EFVNAIEQ
-35 LKRTAAAETQ
+35 LKQAAAAEVR
-45 RGILPGFTIAL
+45 RGLLPGFSIAL
-56 VDDQRL
+56 VDDQRV

-74 KKLPARPDTIY
+74 RKLPAQPDTIY

-101 QIEAGRLDLDASVQK
+101 QVEAGRLDLDAPVQK
-116 FAPDFRIESR
+116 FAPDFRIQSR
-126 FASADPITL
+126 FTNAGPVTL

-160 TVLATVRSVADCA
+160 TVVATVRSVANCA

-191 AGYAAQSVT
+191 AGYAAQSVA
-200 GMAFDFYQREHILR
+200 GMAFDFYQRQHILG
-214 PLGMNDSSFVLTP
+214 PLGMNDSSFVITP
-227 AVRRKLANSYMR
+227 AIRRKLSNSYMR
-239 IANAD
+239 MANDD
-244 GTFRHEASPLFE
+244 GTFRHEPSPLFE

-261 AGNLYASAEDL
+261 AGNLYASATDL

-277 CLFADGRTADGRRI
+277 CLFADGHTADGKLI
-291 LTAESLKEMFTPQLT
+291 LRPESLHEMFTPQLT

-320 FGSFKT
+320 FGGFKA

-359 MGPVSKLVE
+359 MGPVSKLAE

-378 LGRAPAPKPTPAK
+378 LGRAPVAKPAPVK
-391 LGAAEL
+391 LDAAAL
-397 AAFAGE
+397 AAFAGD

-415 NGGKLRANI
+415 NGDKLRANI
-424 ASQELDFTPVGPMK
+424 ASQELDFTPVGPTK

-453 SRDASGQV
+453 SRDGAGRV
-461 SFTALGQKFS
+461 TFTALGQKFS
-471 PAPSKPPPIPPAWQK
+471 PASAKPPPIPDAWKK

-515 DYRLRP
+515 DYRLTP
-521 VNRTTFAFP
+521 LNRTTFAFS

-540 FNVDATGKAR
+540 FNVDASGKAR

>member
-1 MRAAIHFTL
+1 MRPALATNILAACLSSAAAAQPSPEFVIAIESL
-10 LAAAGVSVAAA
+10 QRLAAAEV
-21 QAPIPP
+21 
-27 EFVTAIEE
+27 E
-35 LKRTAAAETQ
+35 
-45 RGILPGFTIAL
+45 RGILPGFTLAL

-74 KKLPARPDTIY
+74 RKLPARPDTVY
-85 RVGSISKLF
+85 RVGSVSKLF

-101 QIEAGRLDLDASVQK
+101 QVETGRLDLDAPVQK
-116 FAPDFRIESR
+116 FVPDFRIESR
-126 FASADPITL
+126 FTNAGPVTL

-154 FDDQQP
+154 YDDQQP
-160 TVLATVRSVADCA
+160 TILATVRSVADCA

-191 AGYAAQSVT
+191 AGYAVQSVT
-200 GMAFDFYQREHILR
+200 GTGYDFYARERLLK
-214 PLGMNDSSFVLTP
+214 PLGMQDSSFVLTP
-227 AVRRKLANSYMR
+227 AVQRKLSNSYMR

-277 CLFADGRTADGRRI
+277 CLFAEGK
-291 LTAESLKEMFTPQLT
+291 TAEGGQILRAATLNEMCTPQLT
-306 GATNGFGLGFSVGR
+306 TATNGFGLGFSIGR
-320 FGSFKT
+320 FGNFKT

-334 GFSSSFVA
+334 GFSSSFIA

-359 MGPVSKLVE
+359 MGPVGKLAE

-378 LGRAPAPKPTPAK
+378 LGRTPTAKPEPVKLDPAA
-391 LGAAEL
+391 L
-397 AAFAGE
+397 AALAGE

-415 NGGKLRANI
+415 DGDKLRANI
-424 ASQELDFTPVGPMK
+424 ASQELVFTPLSPTK
-438 FRADGRFAH
+438 FRADGRFSH

-453 SRDASGQV
+453 SRNASGQV
-461 SFTALGQKFS
+461 SFTALGQRFS
-471 PAPSKPPPIPPAWQK
+471 PAPSNPPLIPPAWQK

-495 IPAVV
+495 IPAIV

-540 FNVDATGKAR
+540 FNLDTTGKAR
-550 SVVLANMELKRN
+550 SLVLANMELKRN

>member
-1 MRAAIHFTL
+1 MRPALATNILAACLSSAAAAQPSPEFVIAIESL
-10 LAAAGVSVAAA
+10 QRLAAAEV
-21 QAPIPP
+21 
-27 EFVTAIEE
+27 E
-35 LKRTAAAETQ
+35 
-45 RGILPGFTIAL
+45 RGILPGFTLAL

-74 KKLPARPDTIY
+74 RKLPARPDTVY
-85 RVGSISKLF
+85 RVGSVSKLF

-101 QIEAGRLDLDASVQK
+101 QVETGRLDLDAPVQK
-116 FAPDFRIESR
+116 FVPDFRIESR
-126 FASADPITL
+126 FTNAGPVTL

-154 FDDQQP
+154 YDDQQP
-160 TVLATVRSVADCA
+160 TILATVRSVADCA

-182 RYSNIGATV
+182 RYSNIGTTV
-191 AGYAAQSVT
+191 AGYAVQSVT
-200 GMAFDFYQREHILR
+200 GTGYDFYARERLLK
-214 PLGMNDSSFVLTP
+214 PLGMQDSSFVLTP
-227 AVRRKLANSYMR
+227 AVQRKLSNSYMR

-277 CLFADGRTADGRRI
+277 CLFAEGK
-291 LTAESLKEMFTPQLT
+291 TAEGGQILRAATLNEMCTPQLT
-306 GATNGFGLGFSVGR
+306 TATNGFGLGFSIGR
-320 FGSFKT
+320 FGNFKT

-334 GFSSSFVA
+334 GFSSSFIA

-359 MGPVSKLVE
+359 MGPVGKLAE

-378 LGRAPAPKPTPAK
+378 LGRTPTAKPEPVKLDPAA
-391 LGAAEL
+391 L
-397 AAFAGE
+397 AALAGE

-415 NGGKLRANI
+415 DGDKLRANI
-424 ASQELDFTPVGPMK
+424 ASQELVFTPLNPTK
-438 FRADGRFAH
+438 FRADGRFSH

-453 SRDASGQV
+453 SRNTSGQV
-461 SFTALGQKFS
+461 SFTALGQRFS
-471 PAPSKPPPIPPAWQK
+471 PAPSNPPLIPPAWQK

-495 IPAVV
+495 IPAIV

-540 FNVDATGKAR
+540 FNMDTTGKAR
-550 SVVLANMELKRN
+550 SLVLANMELKRN

>member
-1 MRAAIHFTL
+1 VRPALATNILAACLSSAAAAQPSPEFVIAIESL
-10 LAAAGVSVAAA
+10 QRLAAAEV
-21 QAPIPP
+21 
-27 EFVTAIEE
+27 E
-35 LKRTAAAETQ
+35 
-45 RGILPGFTIAL
+45 RGILPGFTLAL

-74 KKLPARPDTIY
+74 RKLPARPDTVY
-85 RVGSISKLF
+85 RVGSVSKLF

-101 QIEAGRLDLDASVQK
+101 QVETGRLDLDAPVQK
-116 FAPDFRIESR
+116 FVPDFRIESR
-126 FASADPITL
+126 FTNAGPVTL

-154 FDDQQP
+154 YDDQQP
-160 TVLATVRSVADCA
+160 TILATVRSVADCA

-191 AGYAAQSVT
+191 AGYAVQSVT
-200 GMAFDFYQREHILR
+200 GTGYDFYARERLLK
-214 PLGMNDSSFVLTP
+214 PLGMQDSSFVLTP
-227 AVRRKLANSYMR
+227 AVQRKLSNSYMR

-277 CLFADGRTADGRRI
+277 CLFAEGK
-291 LTAESLKEMFTPQLT
+291 TAEGGQILRAATLNEMCTPQLT
-306 GATNGFGLGFSVGR
+306 TATNGFGLGFSIGR
-320 FGSFKT
+320 FGNFKT

-334 GFSSSFVA
+334 GFSSSFIA

-359 MGPVSKLVE
+359 MGPVGKLAE

-378 LGRAPAPKPTPAK
+378 LGRTPTAKPEPVKLDPAA
-391 LGAAEL
+391 L
-397 AAFAGE
+397 AALAGE

-415 NGGKLRANI
+415 DGDKLRANI
-424 ASQELDFTPVGPMK
+424 ASQELVFTPLSPTK
-438 FRADGRFAH
+438 FRADGRFSH

-453 SRDASGQV
+453 SRNASGQV
-461 SFTALGQKFS
+461 SFTALGQRFS
-471 PAPSKPPPIPPAWQK
+471 PAPSDPPLIPPAWQK

-495 IPAVV
+495 IPAIV

-540 FNVDATGKAR
+540 FNMDTTGKAR

>member
-1 MRAAIHFTL
+1 MHAAL
-10 LAAAGVSVAAA
+10 PLAVLTATCLCPAA
-21 QAPIPP
+21 PPPP
-27 EFVTAIEE
+27 EFVPAIESFQ
-35 LKRTAAAETQ
+35 RTAAAEVQ

-74 KKLPARPDTIY
+74 KKLPAQPDTVY

-94 NAVAVMQ
+94 NALAVMQ
-101 QIEAGRLDLDASVQK
+101 QVEAGKLDLDAPVQR
-116 FAPDFRIESR
+116 FTPDFRVESR
-126 FASADPITL
+126 FTNAVPITL

-154 FDDQQP
+154 FDDRQP
-160 TVLATVRSVADCA
+160 TVLATVRSVTDCA

-182 RYSNIGATV
+182 RYSNLGATL
-191 AGYAAQSVT
+191 AGYAVQSVT
-200 GMAFDFYQREHILR
+200 GMAFEFYAREKLLA
-214 PLGMNDSSFVLTP
+214 PLGMRDSSFVLTP
-227 AVRRKLANSYMR
+227 AVRRKLSNSYMR
-239 IANAD
+239 MASAD

-277 CLFADGRTADGRRI
+277 CLFAEGRAADGRQI
-291 LTAESLKEMFTPQLT
+291 ISADSLKEMFTPQLT

-320 FGSFKT
+320 FAGFKT
-326 VSHSGAVY
+326 VTHSGAVY

-368 AGLELLLQAK
+368 AGLELLLQVK
-378 LGRAPAPKPTPAK
+378 LGRAPVAKPAPVKLDPA
-391 LGAAEL
+391 AL
-397 AAFAGE
+397 AAFAGD

-415 NGGKLRANI
+415 NGGQLRANI
-424 ASQELDFTPVGPMK
+424 ASQELDFTPLGPTK
-438 FRADGRFAH
+438 FRADGRFTH

-453 SRDASGQV
+453 SRDASGEMT
-461 SFTALGQKFS
+461 FTALGQKFS
-471 PAPSKPPPIPPAWQK
+471 PAPSKPLPIPPAWRK

-515 DYRLRP
+515 DYRLTP
-521 VNRTTFAFP
+521 LNRTTFAFP

-540 FNVDATGKAR
+540 FNVDASGQAR

>member
-1 MRAAIHFTL
+1 MRPALATNILAACLSSAAAAQPSPEFVIAIESL
-10 LAAAGVSVAAA
+10 QRLAAAEV
-21 QAPIPP
+21 
-27 EFVTAIEE
+27 E
-35 LKRTAAAETQ
+35 
-45 RGILPGFTIAL
+45 RGILPGFTLAL

-74 KKLPARPDTIY
+74 RKLPARPDTVY
-85 RVGSISKLF
+85 RVGSVSKLF

-101 QIEAGRLDLDASVQK
+101 QVETGRLDLDAPVQK
-116 FAPDFRIESR
+116 FVPDFRIESR
-126 FASADPITL
+126 FTNAGPVTL

-154 FDDQQP
+154 YDDQQP
-160 TVLATVRSVADCA
+160 TILATVRSVADCA

-191 AGYAAQSVT
+191 AGYAVQSVT
-200 GMAFDFYQREHILR
+200 GTGYDFYARERLLK
-214 PLGMNDSSFVLTP
+214 PLGMQDSSFVLTP
-227 AVRRKLANSYMR
+227 AVQRKLSNSYMR

-277 CLFADGRTADGRRI
+277 CLFAEGK
-291 LTAESLKEMFTPQLT
+291 TAEGGQILRAATLNEMCTPQLT
-306 GATNGFGLGFSVGR
+306 TATNGFGLGFSIGR
-320 FGSFKT
+320 FGNFKT

-334 GFSSSFVA
+334 GFSSSFIA

-359 MGPVSKLVE
+359 MGPVGKLAE

-378 LGRAPAPKPTPAK
+378 LGRTPTAKPEPVKLDPAA
-391 LGAAEL
+391 L
-397 AAFAGE
+397 AALAGE

-415 NGGKLRANI
+415 DGDKLRANI
-424 ASQELDFTPVGPMK
+424 ASQELVFTPLSPTK
-438 FRADGRFAH
+438 FRADGRFSH

-453 SRDASGQV
+453 SRNASGQV
-461 SFTALGQKFS
+461 SFTALGQRFS
-471 PAPSKPPPIPPAWQK
+471 PAPSNPPLIPPAWQK

-495 IPAVV
+495 IPAIV

-540 FNVDATGKAR
+540 FNMDTTGKAR